1 MKTESIISLFFIFLA
16 TSLFHFNNSFAQT
29 FVYPPTLK
37 IPVVDTIFGKMVID
51 EYRWLEDLNS
61 PKVKSWLR
69 DQADY
74 TITILDKI
82 PGRDSL
88 FEEYKEL
95 DKIIKED
102 IPYTPRRGGERY
114 FYMKIYSNETS
125 PRLYYRHG
133 KTGEEIL
140 LFDPLAYTKG
150 KVNNFGYRF
159 FPSRDGKKVALR
171 ITERGNFDIATIKI
185 LEVDSKKFLA
195 DSIYPVNFF
204 YTWTSDSKGVL
215 YGALQTSDPHS
226 IKLFQDSEIKYHEL
240 GNSQEADK
248 TIISRINNPSLNIKA
263 SELLS
268 LAYSSDQQY
277 LIANMWGGAQDQRS
291 FFASS
296 VDIFSPQ
303 INWKK
308 LATAEDQIRESVIY
322 KDKIY
327 LLTRKDAPNFKLL
340 VSPVDGFDIKK
351 AKTLIPESD
360 QPITWLQLSKDFLFI
375 QKTDGVNSLIDQ
387 YNVVNEKTQRINLP
401 YSGLAG
407 VVTYD
412 GWADDSNVELYIS
425 SWNRP
430 IEKFD
435 YDPKSQE
442 INISPFNVAKI
453 YPGINDLVVEEVEV
467 KSHDGTMVPLSLIY
481 HKNVRKDGQNIVFMT
496 GYGSYGVSSLP
507 NFKSI
512 YLPLLNKGIIVAIS
526 HPRGGGEKGYSWHM
540 GGFKATKP
548 NTWKDFIACGEYLI
562 SENYTSSKHLIG
574 EGLSAGG
581 IMIGRAMTERPDLF
595 AVAINNVPVSNPLRG
610 EYRPNGRVDA
620 IEFGTEKDSVE
631 AMGLIEMDAFL
642 HIKKGERY
650 PAVLPVGGVNDTRVP
665 IWQPAKFI
673 AGLQEANISNK
684 PILLNVNYDSGHGF
698 EEKFLVYKNAANQFA
713 FALWQVG
720 HKDFQPRLTEL
731 WK

>member
-1 MKTESIISLFFIFLA
+1 MKTNSRIYPLLFILA
-16 TSLFHFNNSFAQT
+16 TYLFLCSNSLAQI
-29 FVYPPTLK
+29 FSYPPTSK
-37 IPVVDTIFGKMVID
+37 ILVVDTIFGKKVID

-61 PKVKSWLR
+61 PMVKSWLM

-74 TITILDKI
+74 TTNILNKI

-102 IPYTPRRGGERY
+102 IPYTPRRGGERF
-114 FYMKIYSNETS
+114 FYMKIFPNETS

-133 KTGEEIL
+133 KTGDEIL

-185 LEVDSKKFLA
+185 LEVDNKKFLA
-195 DSIYPVNFF
+195 DSIYPVNSF
-204 YTWTSDSKGVL
+204 YTWTPDSKGVL
-215 YGALQTSDPHS
+215 YGALQTSDPLS

-240 GNSQEADK
+240 GNSREADK

-277 LIANMWGGAQDQRS
+277 LVATLWGDAQDQRS

-303 INWKK
+303 INWKQ
-308 LATAEDQIRESVIY
+308 LARAEDQIRESVIY

-340 VSPVDGFDIKK
+340 VSPADGFDIKK
-351 AKTLIPESD
+351 TKTLIPESD

-375 QKTDGVNSLIDQ
+375 QKTDGVNSLINQ
-387 YNVVNEKTQRINLP
+387 YNVVNEKIQRINLP
-401 YSGLAG
+401 YSGVAS

-412 GWADDSNVELYIS
+412 GWADDSNVELDIS

-430 IEKFD
+430 TEKFD

-442 INISPFNVAKI
+442 INISPFNVAKV
-453 YPGINDLVVEEVEV
+453 YPGINEA
-467 KSHDGTMVPLSLIY
+467 Y
-481 HKNVRKDGQNIVFMT
+481 H
-496 GYGSYGVSSLP
+496 
-507 NFKSI
+507 
-512 YLPLLNKGIIVAIS
+512 
-526 HPRGGGEKGYSWHM
+526 
-540 GGFKATKP
+540 
-548 NTWKDFIACGEYLI
+548 
-562 SENYTSSKHLIG
+562 
-574 EGLSAGG
+574 
-581 IMIGRAMTERPDLF
+581 
-595 AVAINNVPVSNPLRG
+595 PLRQ
-610 EYRPNGRVDA
+610 A
-620 IEFGTEKDSVE
+620 
-631 AMGLIEMDAFL
+631 
-642 HIKKGERY
+642 
-650 PAVLPVGGVNDTRVP
+650 
-665 IWQPAKFI
+665 AKRC
-673 AGLQEANISNK
+673 AS
-684 PILLNVNYDSGHGF
+684 
-698 EEKFLVYKNAANQFA
+698 
-713 FALWQVG
+713 W
-720 HKDFQPRLTEL
+720 
-731 WK
+731 

>member
-1 MKTESIISLFFIFLA
+1 MKTNSRIYPLLFILA
-16 TSLFHFNNSFAQT
+16 TYLFLCSNSLAQI
-29 FVYPPTLK
+29 FSYPPTSK
-37 IPVVDTIFGKMVID
+37 IPVVDTIFGKKVID

-61 PKVKSWLR
+61 PMVKSWLM

-74 TITILDKI
+74 TTNILNKI

-102 IPYTPRRGGERY
+102 IPYTPRRGGERF
-114 FYMKIYSNETS
+114 FYMKIFPNETS

-133 KTGEEIL
+133 KTGDEIL

-185 LEVDSKKFLA
+185 LEVDNKKFLA
-195 DSIYPVNFF
+195 DSIYPVNSF
-204 YTWTSDSKGVL
+204 YTWTPDSKGVL
-215 YGALQTSDPHS
+215 YGALQTSDPLS

-240 GNSQEADK
+240 GNSREADK

-277 LIANMWGGAQDQRS
+277 LVATLWGDAQDQRS

-303 INWKK
+303 INWKQ
-308 LATAEDQIRESVIY
+308 LARAEDQIRESVIY

-327 LLTRKDAPNFKLL
+327 QLTRKDAPNFKLL
-340 VSPVDGFDIKK
+340 VSPADGFDIKK

-387 YNVVNEKTQRINLP
+387 YNVVNEKIQRINLP
-401 YSGLAG
+401 YSGVAS

-412 GWADDSNVELYIS
+412 GWADDSNVELDIS

-430 IEKFD
+430 TEKFD

-442 INISPFNVAKI
+442 INISPFNVAKV

-496 GYGSYGVSSLP
+496 GYGSYGVPSLP
-507 NFKSI
+507 NFNST

-595 AVAINNVPVSNPLRG
+595 TVAINNVPVSNPLRG

-620 IEFGTEKDSVE
+620 NEFGTEKDSVE

-642 HIKKGERY
+642 HIKKGESY
-650 PAVLPVGGVNDTRVP
+650 PAVLAVGGVNDTRVP

-720 HKDFQPRLTEL
+720 HKDFQPQQTKLV
-731 WK
+731 K